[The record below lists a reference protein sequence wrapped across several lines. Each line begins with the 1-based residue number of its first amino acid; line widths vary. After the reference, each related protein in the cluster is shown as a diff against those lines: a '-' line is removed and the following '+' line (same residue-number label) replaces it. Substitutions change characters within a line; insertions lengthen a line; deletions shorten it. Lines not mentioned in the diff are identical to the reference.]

1 MDPNQA
7 TNGGAMPEP
16 IDKKAL
22 MASAEENGRFYPMK
36 GGWRGMQTFAG
47 VLCCL
52 LIITIPLG
60 IWIIVKSRKAG
71 LGISGE
77 GFAYRYLTTIAA
89 RWEDVE
95 SITLSS
101 MSGAEFGGG
110 LVGLAAASAV
120 KAKTTGLKG
129 PLYFKV
135 KGRKLGMMVPAP
147 MLDNSVEMALE
158 IERLSGV
165 TFLPEE
171 FRQGV

>member
-1 MDPNQA
+1 
-7 TNGGAMPEP
+7 MPEP

-71 LGISGE
+71 LGITGE

-135 KGRKLGMMVPAP
+135 KGRKLGMMVPAQ